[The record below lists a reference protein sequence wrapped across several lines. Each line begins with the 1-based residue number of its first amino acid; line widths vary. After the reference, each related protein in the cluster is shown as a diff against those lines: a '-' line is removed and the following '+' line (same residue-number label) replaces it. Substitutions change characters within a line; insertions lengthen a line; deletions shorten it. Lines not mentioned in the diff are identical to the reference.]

1 MKINKVSFY
10 SGAVLLVL
18 VLVVIVQNLGP
29 VRVTFLFWTFS
40 LSGALLLI
48 LVFLGG
54 ALLGWILNGYRRN
67 RLPISQ
73 QSPKVKSA
81 RESPRTA

>member
-18 VLVVIVQNLGP
+18 VLVLIVQNLDP
-29 VRVTFLFWTFS
+29 VRVKFLFWTFTM
-40 LSGALLLI
+40 SGALLLI

-54 ALLGWILNGYRRN
+54 ALLGWILNRYRRN
-67 RLPISQ
+67 RLAHSQ
-73 QSPKVKSA
+73 QNPKVKSA

>member
-67 RLPISQ
+67 HLPISQ